1 MENRGCSMKN
11 LEFRNQGEIAQSRQF
26 CLRSGFTLIE
36 VIVSLAIIALIA
48 AIVFP
53 AIARSKES
61 AYRTREEASLRQIY
75 VAVNLY
81 EADFDQQALP
91 SLLQLKD
98 GYLKLSFLESPTD
111 ARRSNNLADWPVNPW
126 VNLEQIDKPEYLSQ
140 RSTARIAYF
149 YLKPF
154 EGRFPAGHS
163 FAEYRNEPELGMV
176 TGLGLLK
183 CDGVCIYWKQ
193 NSLES
198 GHPASNLYGDLGTV
212 RMDGSIYFRKMV
224 RGCSRTLGH
233 PPLFFGWPLTC
244 KESPVNPV

>member
-1 MENRGCSMKN
+1 MEARM
-11 LEFRNQGEIAQSRQF
+11 RTEIAQRHHAGVQA
-26 CLRSGFTLIE
+26 GFTLIE
-36 VIVSLAIIALIA
+36 VIVSLAVIALIA

-75 VAVNLY
+75 VAVNLH

-91 SLLQLKD
+91 SLQQLKD

-154 EGRFPAGHS
+154 EGRFPAGQS
-163 FAEYRNEPELGMV
+163 FAEYRNEPEVGMV

-224 RGCSRTLGH
+224 RGCSGTLGH

-244 KESPVNPV
+244 KESPVTPI